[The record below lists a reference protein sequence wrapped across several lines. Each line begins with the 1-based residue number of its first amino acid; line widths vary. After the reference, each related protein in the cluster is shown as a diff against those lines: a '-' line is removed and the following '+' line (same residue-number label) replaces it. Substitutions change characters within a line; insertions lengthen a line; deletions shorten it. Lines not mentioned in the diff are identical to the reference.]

1 MTSIGGEKDSI
12 DRICAL
18 WFQNGK
24 YVHSPVQGCQIFLC
38 ATYQNRGKYGHKIYQ
53 MAANIMAIKY
63 TETVHYGTLKNLP
76 QLDFWSENI
85 HTIWQPWSG
94 GRGSGIFIIALSAAN
109 LSHAARPQI
118 NAKKNSLKSS
128 LKITPRHV
136 CMNPCTA
143 PKLFKQDQF
152 LLVTQNIPPDI
163 RMKHPLSFL

>member
-85 HTIWQPWSG
+85 PSG
-94 GRGSGIFIIALSAAN
+94 NPGPVVVAPVHLLLLCQLQTSATP
-109 LSHAARPQI
+109 LDH
-118 NAKKNSLKSS
+118 KSMQR
-128 LKITPRHV
+128 KTV
-136 CMNPCTA
+136 
-143 PKLFKQDQF
+143 
-152 LLVTQNIPPDI
+152 
-163 RMKHPLSFL
+163 